1 MNYYTS
7 TEILSTILG
16 AYISIIMVVLIA
28 SLLFG
33 ILSIIGHWRVFS
45 KAGEP
50 AWGAII
56 PFFNSYLLHKITW
69 GNGWVFLA
77 PLLLSF
83 FGALTIGDWFGGFLS
98 LLSLVFSCITSY
110 KLSVAFGK
118 GLGFAVGLILLPWLF
133 ICILAFLAPDIWVC
147 LGTDSPIRRS
157 AKRSRVAWTT
167 PILTTESRKESPR
180 PLAGGLFFDC
190 FDYLV
195 RNRNR
200 HIWTIEVANNAK

>member
-56 PFFNSYLLHKITW
+56 LFFNSYLLHKITW

-133 ICILAFLAPDIWVC
+133 ICILAFSGARY
-147 LGTDSPIRRS
+147 LGV
-157 AKRSRVAWTT
+157 SRDGFSYQEVREKVQGRMDNTH
-167 PILTTESRKESPR
+167 
-180 PLAGGLFFDC
+180 FD
-190 FDYLV
+190 
-195 RNRNR
+195 N
-200 HIWTIEVANNAK
+200 